1 MELENPSRG
10 LAVRYRLAISLP
22 AYIAFQIQPSNLLN
36 WNFNLVDSFFSLAT
50 LRGLRTLDWDDSES
64 IFYFL
69 VIFCLFWLHP
79 QYMETPEPRTES
91 KLWLR
96 PVPQLQQH
104 QILNPLHHTGTPRKG
119 FFKIQVTTFGC
130 HLPKQRTRS
139 TILS

>member
-69 VIFCLFWLHP
+69 VIFCLF
-79 QYMETPEPRTES
+79 
-91 KLWLR
+91 
-96 PVPQLQQH
+96 
-104 QILNPLHHTGTPRKG
+104 
-119 FFKIQVTTFGC
+119 
-130 HLPKQRTRS
+130 
-139 TILS
+139 